1 MGYGDPAE
9 IAAACTNL
17 SILTGNVGRAGGG
30 VAALRGSANY
40 QGAVMMGANPG
51 ELPGGGDVESAADRD
66 VFAATWLSKWGEK
79 AKTSNGFV
87 PVRTLPTSRGLDR
100 SALIAAIN
108 SGTVKAM
115 VIDGSIAGRDA
126 FVDAELG
133 AALEKLEFLAV
144 IDSYT
149 SPLVEL
155 ADVVLPKAVALE
167 KDGTFT
173 SFDRT
178 VQRVRAAVP
187 AMGESK
193 PVHEAISLLVG
204 ADGLRLAGI
213 SRITVDVGNRG
224 IGPVLWWRDL
234 CPAGARRSQR
244 SGNRVFGSGYTDSY
258 GKFRRYGAAI
268 ARLRWSIGQESAL
281 MFNEVKG
288 FAVTFKRL
296 FAPTITIEYPDE
308 KREMAP
314 RFRGLPSLR
323 SDPESGEALCVACGL
338 CARICP
344 TSCLEMH
351 VIPSEEGDR
360 ELGEFILRAG
370 RCMFCGLCSQV
381 CPVDAIAMSGE
392 YELSVM
398 DRDGMVYTKTELAT
412 IGANAPIWWESGVDD
427 ATPRIR

>member
-1 MGYGDPAE
+1 
-9 IAAACTNL
+9 
-17 SILTGNVGRAGGG
+17 
-30 VAALRGSANY
+30 
-40 QGAVMMGANPG
+40 
-51 ELPGGGDVESAADRD
+51 
-66 VFAATWLSKWGEK
+66 
-79 AKTSNGFV
+79 
-87 PVRTLPTSRGLDR
+87 
-100 SALIAAIN
+100 
-108 SGTVKAM
+108 
-115 VIDGSIAGRDA
+115 
-126 FVDAELG
+126 
-133 AALEKLEFLAV
+133 
-144 IDSYT
+144 
-149 SPLVEL
+149 
-155 ADVVLPKAVALE
+155 
-167 KDGTFT
+167 
-173 SFDRT
+173 
-178 VQRVRAAVP
+178 
-187 AMGESK
+187 
-193 PVHEAISLLVG
+193 
-204 ADGLRLAGI
+204 
-213 SRITVDVGNRG
+213 
-224 IGPVLWWRDL
+224 
-234 CPAGARRSQR
+234 
-244 SGNRVFGSGYTDSY
+244 
-258 GKFRRYGAAI
+258 
-268 ARLRWSIGQESAL
+268 

-412 IGANAPIWWESGVDD
+412 IGASADTWWESGMLDR
-427 ATPRIR
+427 TPRAR